1 MWHIYFSIL
10 ALAVSFWFILK
21 EYPTLYGIVVP
32 TCILRRKVL
41 KITVITSMAIASVI
55 AALFTGSGAPAVQ
68 ASGNPVLV
76 HTTVL
81 ASSLL
86 TLMLLEYMGIPS
98 PAALAVFGAMEAS
111 ALITVPGYGL
121 DALPLLYYAGAVV
134 STLCLSSIFYL
145 AIRWL
150 ICHSDVHM
158 LRLSEYMRMAL
169 VCAVVVLS
177 LGVGFNYGGFF
188 SGMLHPAAGRT
199 FILIAVTAVIVLPQF
214 LFWRRSEY
222 LSNLV
227 GDRCTE
233 WNTRTILSVILS
245 LSVVY
250 ILFNIL
256 FIGNLP
262 PLAPV
267 PLVYAGIAG
276 VQIARKRVF
285 VETETVLKGIAG
297 MFIAP
302 VLSFIFTY
310 LVLRLSGD
318 GMASDTLHLADFSLI
333 LLLLAIILV
342 ICAAAYVSA
351 QVRGKKEVE
360 RLLYAQQNE
369 IYQNNRAINE
379 LEIKSVLNEN
389 QLLHDTLELKRKEA
403 MNIALSI
410 CEQKEYLESLNTI
423 VSHIAVSDSEEER
436 GKLIGELQ
444 SSIKNRLSFDQ
455 EIDSFYFYAQAEAV
469 HKDFALRLAERFPE
483 LTEQE
488 KRLVTLL
495 RLGFSSKYIA
505 SLMNISTKSV
515 EIGRYRLRQKLK
527 LSKGDNLVNF
537 IKSL

>member
-1 MWHIYFSIL
+1 MGHVFLTIL

-32 TCILRRKVL
+32 TCILRRKVF
-41 KITVITSMAIASVI
+41 KTMVIISMAAASVI
-55 AALFTGSGAPAVQ
+55 AACSVQDDGPAVTRTCNT
-68 ASGNPVLV
+68 ALV

-98 PAALAVFGAMEAS
+98 SAALAVSGAMEAS
-111 ALITVPGYGL
+111 ALVAVPGYGL
-121 DALPLLYYAGAVV
+121 DLLPLLYYGGAVA
-134 STLCLSSIFYL
+134 STLCLSALLYL

-158 LRLSEYMRMAL
+158 LRLSEYMRIAL

-188 SGMLHPAAGRT
+188 SAMLHSAAGRT
-199 FILIAVTAVIVLPQF
+199 FILIAVTAVIVLPQL
-214 LFWRRSEY
+214 LFWRKSEY

-227 GDRCTE
+227 GEKCGE
-233 WNTRTILSVILS
+233 WNTRTILSVTLS
-245 LSVVY
+245 LSIVY

-285 VETETVLKGIAG
+285 VETETVLKGVSG

-302 VLSFIFTY
+302 VLSFLFTF

-318 GMASDTLHLADFSLI
+318 GMASDTIHLADFSVI
-333 LLLLAIILV
+333 ILLLAIILV

-369 IYQNNRAINE
+369 IYQNNRALNE

-423 VSHIAVSDSEEER
+423 VSRISVSGSEEER
-436 GKLIGELQ
+436 GKLLGELQ

-515 EIGRYRLRQKLK
+515 EIGRYRLRQKLG